1 MSGQSGSHQT
11 VESLQGVAELI
22 STMLGEQIA
31 KCGILSI
38 SSDPVSTFAQKE
50 VTLSLPQLVVTR
62 GKTGEVEV
70 LVYPN
75 FELKIHPDMPKGT
88 AELRTKDG
96 SNVRFE
102 ALGTESETTPAHDL
116 LATISVS
123 VCLSMSSFS
132 NSSRGTS

>member
-1 MSGQSGSHQT
+1 MSGQSGNLRT
-11 VESLQGVAELI
+11 VESLRAVAELI
-22 STMLGEQIA
+22 STMLLEQIV
-31 KCGILSI
+31 KSEILSI
-38 SSDPVSTFAQKE
+38 SSGQGSTFAQKE

-75 FELKIHPDMPKGT
+75 FELRILPDMPKGT

-96 SNVRFE
+96 SSVRFE
-102 ALGTESETTPAHDL
+102 ALGTESETTPVHDW

-123 VCLSMSSFS
+123 ACLSMSSFS
-132 NSSRGTS
+132 NSSTGTN